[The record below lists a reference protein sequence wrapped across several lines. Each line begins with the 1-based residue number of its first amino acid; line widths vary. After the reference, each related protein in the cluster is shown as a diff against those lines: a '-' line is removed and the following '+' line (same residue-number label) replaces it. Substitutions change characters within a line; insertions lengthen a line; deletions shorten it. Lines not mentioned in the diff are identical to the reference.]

1 MQAGSKWNLFVLEE
15 EWSGVCEVL
24 LSLML
29 TIMMMMMMM
38 MMTMMLM
45 MMIFDYWHAL
55 VQFGAQDMH
64 EEMNAKF
71 EHMEDFVKASD
82 GVDHLRE

>member
-1 MQAGSKWNLFVLEE
+1 
-15 EWSGVCEVL
+15 
-24 LSLML
+24 
-29 TIMMMMMMM
+29 
-38 MMTMMLM
+38 MTMMLM